1 VGYFTKNP
9 TKLVLKFSDFSTIFH
24 AIHKKQPKHF
34 YYLSY
39 PFAVR
44 PSERTFVLQCGPWGA
59 ASGGPAAILAGDRRI
74 PAEGG
79 RGKT

>member
-1 VGYFTKNP
+1 VGYFTTNP

-24 AIHKKQPKHF
+24 GIYKKQPKHF

-59 ASGGPAAILAGDRRI
+59 ASGGPAAIPAGDRRI
-74 PAEGG
+74 LAGGG
-79 RGKT
+79 RAKT